1 MEKKSRKKSA
11 LLTTLIIILIT
22 IIIIAVIFIVS
33 VYLMNVTEEN
43 QYKKYSEEQQEIE
56 IIQKENNEMLFKIN
70 DVYIN
75 KYGYIKTSI
84 DSSAILLEGIKLEN
98 NQEQIQ
104 STLFKK
110 LLNLYETLETNDL
123 INKVSKID
131 VSDLENI
138 EIYVDSE
145 NKIIQIGNFENLNAK
160 FVYAKKIME
169 QEKAQGTIFV
179 KDINN
184 VYFRENIL

>member
-1 MEKKSRKKSA
+1 MEKKTRKKSA
-11 LLTTLIIILIT
+11 VLTTLIIILIT

-33 VYLMNVTEEN
+33 VYLMNITEEN

-75 KYGYIKTSI
+75 EYGYIKTSI
-84 DSSAILLEGIKLEN
+84 DSSAIPLEGIKLED

-104 STLFKK
+104 STLFEK
-110 LLNLYETLETNDL
+110 LLILYETLTINDL

-169 QEKAQGTIFV
+169 QEKAQGTIFE

>member
-1 MEKKSRKKSA
+1 MEKKTRKKSA
-11 LLTTLIIILIT
+11 VLTTLIIILIT

-33 VYLMNVTEEN
+33 VYLMNITEEN

-70 DVYIN
+70 DVCIN

-84 DSSAILLEGIKLEN
+84 DSSAILLEGIKLED

-104 STLFKK
+104 STLFEK
-110 LLNLYETLETNDL
+110 LLNLYEILATNDL

-184 VYFRENIL
+184 VYFRENVS